1 MPNKEKNNLALSL
14 SGAGF
19 GKFHNVSLS
28 NFAEKAYLDYAL
40 SVVHGRAI
48 PKLSDGLKPVQRR
61 LLFSMV
67 EMSLRSDSKP
77 VKSARVVGDVLGKFH
92 PHGDQSAYDAM
103 VRMSQD
109 FLMRYPLIDG
119 QGNFGSRD
127 GDGAAAMR
135 YTEARLT
142 AFANV
147 LLDEIGF
154 DTVSFLPNYDGSYQ
168 EPLELPARLPL
179 CLINGASGI
188 AVGLSTEIPSHN
200 VSEIADGLVAI
211 LDNRKISYNEI
222 LNIIPGPDFPGG
234 GQVINS
240 RSELAEIYLT
250 GKGTFITQGRWFVEE
265 LARNKWRLV
274 FTELP
279 HGVSVQKVLE
289 EIDELTNPKIK
300 ANRKSLTSEQNKQ
313 KVMMMSYLL
322 SVRDES
328 DKNANVRLV
337 FEPKNSKT
345 SKEEFIQLLLSKT
358 SLQSSS
364 SVNLV
369 LLDLENKP
377 KQLSLREI
385 LFQWLDFRVKIVK
398 AKFSFKL
405 SIVQKRLHILL
416 GRIKVLE
423 AIAEVIKIIQEHD
436 NPKIKLMKRFALDQE
451 QVQDIFEMRLRQ
463 LAKIELLNIKA
474 EIAKKKEEETIFLK
488 VLKSKKSLEEQTK
501 KEILSLKK
509 LYGDNRRTLLKE
521 SAKVTF
527 EAEVSE
533 EKITVIISYN
543 GWITI
548 KNGHDVKISK
558 IQFKAGDQ
566 YNLLFECT
574 NLDHLIS
581 FSTSGRVYC
590 RALLELSELKIP
602 ELPFSSL
609 VEPAPNESFHTFF
622 VGKPNDRF
630 IVLTQHGKGLT
641 TQMDKVLSKTRV
653 GKAFLKLDD
662 DDKPLKII
670 PIPKEESAIALLTNN
685 GYLLVIG
692 TDSVKEL
699 FSGGRGV
706 KLIGL
711 RPGDQI
717 RSACLVGE
725 TGLEFGALTKQGQSK
740 ILRFSRNKL
749 LDFIGKRSQKGR
761 KVNSRLKI
769 ESMK

>member
-1 MPNKEKNNLALSL
+1 MPNKEKNNLTLNLSAA
-14 SGAGF
+14 SVA
-19 GKFHNVSLS
+19 KFHDVSLS

-61 LLFSMV
+61 LLYSMV
-67 EMSLRSDSKP
+67 EMSLSSDAKP

-109 FLMRYPLIDG
+109 FVMRYPLIDG

-168 EPLELPARLPL
+168 EPQELPARLPL

-188 AVGLSTEIPSHN
+188 AVGLSTEVPSHN
-200 VSEIADGLVAI
+200 VGEIADGLVAI
-211 LDNRKISYNEI
+211 LDNRKISNNEI

-240 RSELAEIYLT
+240 RSELEEIYLT

-265 LARNKWRLV
+265 LARSQWRLV
-274 FTELP
+274 FTQLP

-300 ANRKSLTSEQNKQ
+300 ANKKSLTSEQNKQ
-313 KVMMMSYLL
+313 KTMMMSYLL

-337 FEPKNSKT
+337 FEPKSSKI

-364 SVNLV
+364 SLNLV

-385 LFQWLDFRVKIVK
+385 LFQWLEFRVKIVK
-398 AKFSFKL
+398 AKFAFKL
-405 SIVQKRLHILL
+405 KIVQKRLHILH
-416 GRIKVLE
+416 GRIKILE
-423 AIAEVIKIIQEHD
+423 AIAEVIKIIQESD
-436 NPKIKLMKRFALDQE
+436 NPKTKLMKRFALDQE
-451 QVQDIFEMRLRQ
+451 QVQDILEMRLRQ

-474 EIAKKKEEETIFLK
+474 EIAKKKEEETVYLK
-488 VLKSKKSLEEQTK
+488 ILKSKKV
-501 KEILSLKK
+501 LK
-509 LYGDNRRTLLKE
+509 NRQKR
-521 SAKVTF
+521 
-527 EAEVSE
+527 
-533 EKITVIISYN
+533 
-543 GWITI
+543 
-548 KNGHDVKISK
+548 
-558 IQFKAGDQ
+558 
-566 YNLLFECT
+566 
-574 NLDHLIS
+574 
-581 FSTSGRVYC
+581 
-590 RALLELSELKIP
+590 
-602 ELPFSSL
+602 
-609 VEPAPNESFHTFF
+609 
-622 VGKPNDRF
+622 RF
-630 IVLTQHGKGLT
+630 CH
-641 TQMDKVLSKTRV
+641 
-653 GKAFLKLDD
+653 
-662 DDKPLKII
+662 
-670 PIPKEESAIALLTNN
+670 
-685 GYLLVIG
+685 
-692 TDSVKEL
+692 
-699 FSGGRGV
+699 
-706 KLIGL
+706 
-711 RPGDQI
+711 
-717 RSACLVGE
+717 
-725 TGLEFGALTKQGQSK
+725 
-740 ILRFSRNKL
+740 
-749 LDFIGKRSQKGR
+749 
-761 KVNSRLKI
+761 
-769 ESMK
+769 

>member
-1 MPNKEKNNLALSL
+1 MPNKEKNNLTLNLSVA
-14 SGAGF
+14 SVV
-19 GKFHNVSLS
+19 KFHDVSLS

-61 LLFSMV
+61 LLYSMV
-67 EMSLRSDSKP
+67 EMSLSSDAKP

-92 PHGDQSAYDAM
+92 PHGDQSAYEAM

-109 FLMRYPLIDG
+109 FVMRYPLIDG

-168 EPLELPARLPL
+168 EPQELPARLPL

-188 AVGLSTEIPSHN
+188 AVGLSTEVPSHN
-200 VSEIADGLVAI
+200 VGEIADGLVAI
-211 LDNRKISYNEI
+211 LDNRKISNNEI

-240 RSELAEIYLT
+240 RSELEEIYLT

-265 LARNKWRLV
+265 LARSQWRLV

-300 ANRKSLTSEQNKQ
+300 ANKKSLTSEQNKQ
-313 KVMMMSYLL
+313 KTMMMSYLL

-337 FEPKNSKT
+337 FEPKNSKI

-405 SIVQKRLHILL
+405 SIVQKRLHILH
-416 GRIKVLE
+416 GRIKILE
-423 AIAEVIKIIQEHD
+423 AIAEVIKIIQESD
-436 NPKIKLMKRFALDQE
+436 NPKTKLMKRFALDQE
-451 QVQDIFEMRLRQ
+451 QVQDILEMRLRQ

-474 EIAKKKEEETIFLK
+474 EIAKKKEEETIYLK
-488 VLKSKKSLEEQTK
+488 ILKSKKSLEEQTK

-509 LYGDNRRTLLKE
+509 LYGDDRRTLLKE

-558 IQFKAGDQ
+558 IQFKTGDQ

-574 NLDHLIS
+574 NLDYLIS

-590 RALLELSELKIP
+590 RALL
-602 ELPFSSL
+602 SSL
-609 VEPAPNESFHTFF
+609 
-622 VGKPNDRF
+622 K
-630 IVLTQHGKGLT
+630 
-641 TQMDKVLSKTRV
+641 
-653 GKAFLKLDD
+653 
-662 DDKPLKII
+662 
-670 PIPKEESAIALLTNN
+670 
-685 GYLLVIG
+685 
-692 TDSVKEL
+692 
-699 FSGGRGV
+699 
-706 KLIGL
+706 
-711 RPGDQI
+711 
-717 RSACLVGE
+717 
-725 TGLEFGALTKQGQSK
+725 
-740 ILRFSRNKL
+740 
-749 LDFIGKRSQKGR
+749 
-761 KVNSRLKI
+761 
-769 ESMK
+769 

>member
-1 MPNKEKNNLALSL
+1 MPNKEKNNLTLNLSAA
-14 SGAGF
+14 SVA
-19 GKFHNVSLS
+19 KFHDVSLS

-61 LLFSMV
+61 LLYSMV
-67 EMSLRSDSKP
+67 EMSLSSDAKP

-109 FLMRYPLIDG
+109 FVMRYPLIDG

-168 EPLELPARLPL
+168 EPQELPARLPL

-200 VSEIADGLVAI
+200 VGEIADGLVAI
-211 LDNRKISYNEI
+211 LDNRKISNNEI

-240 RSELAEIYLT
+240 RSELEEIYLT

-265 LARNKWRLV
+265 LARSQWRLV

-300 ANRKSLTSEQNKQ
+300 ANKKSLTSEQNKQ
-313 KVMMMSYLL
+313 KTMMMSYLL

-337 FEPKNSKT
+337 FEPKNSKI

-385 LFQWLDFRVKIVK
+385 LFQWLEFRVKIVK
-398 AKFSFKL
+398 AKFAFKL
-405 SIVQKRLHILL
+405 RIVQKRLHILH
-416 GRIKVLE
+416 GRIKILE
-423 AIAEVIKIIQEHD
+423 AIAEVIKIIQESD
-436 NPKIKLMKRFALDQE
+436 NPKTKLMKRFALDQE
-451 QVQDIFEMRLRQ
+451 QVQDILEMRLRQ

-474 EIAKKKEEETIFLK
+474 EIAKKKEEETIYLK
-488 VLKSKKSLEEQTK
+488 ILKSKKSLEEQTK

-509 LYGDNRRTLLKE
+509 LYGDDRRTLLKE

-558 IQFKAGDQ
+558 IQFKTGDQ

-574 NLDHLIS
+574 NLDYLIS

-590 RALLELSELKIP
+590 RALLELSEMKIP

-630 IVLTQHGKGLT
+630 IVLTQYGKGLT
-641 TQMDKVLSKTRV
+641 TKMDKVLSKTRV
-653 GKAFLKLDD
+653 GKAFLKLEDG
-662 DDKPLKII
+662 DKPLTII
-670 PIPKEESAIALLTNN
+670 PIPKEESALALLTNL

-699 FSGGRGV
+699 FAGGRGV
-706 KLIGL
+706 KLMGL

-725 TGLEFGALTKQGQSK
+725 TGLEFRALTKQGQSK
-740 ILRFSRNKL
+740 VLKLSRNKL

-761 KVNSRLKI
+761 KVNSRLTI

>member
-1 MPNKEKNNLALSL
+1 MPNKEKNNLTLNLSVA
-14 SGAGF
+14 SVA
-19 GKFHNVSLS
+19 KFHDVSLS

-61 LLFSMV
+61 LLYSMV
-67 EMSLRSDSKP
+67 EMSLSSDAKP

-92 PHGDQSAYDAM
+92 PHGDQSAYEAM

-109 FLMRYPLIDG
+109 FVMRYPLIDG

-168 EPLELPARLPL
+168 EPQELPARLPL

-188 AVGLSTEIPSHN
+188 AVGLSTEVPSHN
-200 VSEIADGLVAI
+200 VGEIADGLVAI
-211 LDNRKISYNEI
+211 LDNRKISNNEI

-240 RSELAEIYLT
+240 RSELEEIYLT

-265 LARNKWRLV
+265 LARSQWRLV

-300 ANRKSLTSEQNKQ
+300 VNKKSLTSEQNKQ
-313 KVMMMSYLL
+313 KTMMMSYLL

-337 FEPKNSKT
+337 FEPKNSKI

-405 SIVQKRLHILL
+405 SIVQKRLHILH
-416 GRIKVLE
+416 GRIKILE
-423 AIAEVIKIIQEHD
+423 AIAEVIKIIQESD
-436 NPKIKLMKRFALDQE
+436 NPKTKLMKRFALDQE
-451 QVQDIFEMRLRQ
+451 QVQDILEMRLRQ

-474 EIAKKKEEETIFLK
+474 EIAKKKEEETIYLK
-488 VLKSKKSLEEQTK
+488 ILKSKKSLEEQTK

-509 LYGDNRRTLLKE
+509 LYGDDRRTLLKE

-558 IQFKAGDQ
+558 IQFKTGDQ

-574 NLDHLIS
+574 NLDYLIS

-590 RALLELSELKIP
+590 RALLS
-602 ELPFSSL
+602 
-609 VEPAPNESFHTFF
+609 
-622 VGKPNDRF
+622 
-630 IVLTQHGKGLT
+630 
-641 TQMDKVLSKTRV
+641 
-653 GKAFLKLDD
+653 FLK
-662 DDKPLKII
+662 
-670 PIPKEESAIALLTNN
+670 
-685 GYLLVIG
+685 
-692 TDSVKEL
+692 
-699 FSGGRGV
+699 
-706 KLIGL
+706 
-711 RPGDQI
+711 
-717 RSACLVGE
+717 
-725 TGLEFGALTKQGQSK
+725 
-740 ILRFSRNKL
+740 
-749 LDFIGKRSQKGR
+749 
-761 KVNSRLKI
+761 
-769 ESMK
+769 

>member
-1 MPNKEKNNLALSL
+1 MPNKEKNNLTLNLSAA
-14 SGAGF
+14 SV
-19 GKFHNVSLS
+19 GKFHDVSLS

-61 LLFSMV
+61 LLYSMV
-67 EMSLRSDSKP
+67 EMSLSSDAKP

-92 PHGDQSAYDAM
+92 PHGDQSAYEAM

-109 FLMRYPLIDG
+109 FVMRYPLIDG

-168 EPLELPARLPL
+168 EPQELPARLPL

-200 VSEIADGLVAI
+200 IGEIADGLVAI
-211 LDNRKISYNEI
+211 LDNRKISHNEI

-240 RSELAEIYLT
+240 RSELEEIYLT

-265 LARNKWRLV
+265 LARSQWRLV

-300 ANRKSLTSEQNKQ
+300 ANKKSLTSEQNKQ
-313 KVMMMSYLL
+313 KTMMMSYLL

-337 FEPKNSKT
+337 FEPKNSKI

-385 LFQWLDFRVKIVK
+385 LFQWLD
-398 AKFSFKL
+398 
-405 SIVQKRLHILL
+405 
-416 GRIKVLE
+416 LE
-423 AIAEVIKIIQEHD
+423 
-436 NPKIKLMKRFALDQE
+436 
-451 QVQDIFEMRLRQ
+451 
-463 LAKIELLNIKA
+463 
-474 EIAKKKEEETIFLK
+474 
-488 VLKSKKSLEEQTK
+488 
-501 KEILSLKK
+501 
-509 LYGDNRRTLLKE
+509 
-521 SAKVTF
+521 
-527 EAEVSE
+527 
-533 EKITVIISYN
+533 
-543 GWITI
+543 
-548 KNGHDVKISK
+548 
-558 IQFKAGDQ
+558 
-566 YNLLFECT
+566 
-574 NLDHLIS
+574 
-581 FSTSGRVYC
+581 
-590 RALLELSELKIP
+590 
-602 ELPFSSL
+602 
-609 VEPAPNESFHTFF
+609 
-622 VGKPNDRF
+622 
-630 IVLTQHGKGLT
+630 
-641 TQMDKVLSKTRV
+641 
-653 GKAFLKLDD
+653 
-662 DDKPLKII
+662 
-670 PIPKEESAIALLTNN
+670 
-685 GYLLVIG
+685 
-692 TDSVKEL
+692 
-699 FSGGRGV
+699 
-706 KLIGL
+706 
-711 RPGDQI
+711 
-717 RSACLVGE
+717 
-725 TGLEFGALTKQGQSK
+725 
-740 ILRFSRNKL
+740 
-749 LDFIGKRSQKGR
+749 
-761 KVNSRLKI
+761 
-769 ESMK
+769 

>member
-1 MPNKEKNNLALSL
+1 MPNKEKNNLTLNLSAA
-14 SGAGF
+14 SVA
-19 GKFHNVSLS
+19 KFHDVSLS

-61 LLFSMV
+61 LLYSMV
-67 EMSLRSDSKP
+67 EMSLSSDAKP

-92 PHGDQSAYDAM
+92 PHGDQSAYEAM

-109 FLMRYPLIDG
+109 FVMRYPLIDG

-168 EPLELPARLPL
+168 EPQELPARLPL

-200 VSEIADGLVAI
+200 VGEIADGLVAI
-211 LDNRKISYNEI
+211 LDNRKISNNEI

-240 RSELAEIYLT
+240 RSELEEIYLT

-265 LARNKWRLV
+265 LARSQWRLV

-300 ANRKSLTSEQNKQ
+300 ANKKSLTSEQNKQ
-313 KVMMMSYLL
+313 KTMMMSYLL

-337 FEPKNSKT
+337 FEPKNSKI

-385 LFQWLDFRVKIVK
+385 LFQWLEFRVKIVK
-398 AKFSFKL
+398 AKFAFKL
-405 SIVQKRLHILL
+405 KIVQKRLHILH
-416 GRIKVLE
+416 GRIKILE
-423 AIAEVIKIIQEHD
+423 AIAEVIKIIQESD
-436 NPKIKLMKRFALDQE
+436 NPKTKLMKRFALDQE
-451 QVQDIFEMRLRQ
+451 QVQDILEMRLRQ

-474 EIAKKKEEETIFLK
+474 EIAKKKEEETIYLK

-509 LYGDNRRTLLKE
+509 LYGDDRRTLLKE

-558 IQFKAGDQ
+558 IQFKTGDQ

-574 NLDHLIS
+574 NLDYLIS

-590 RALLELSELKIP
+590 RALLELSEMKIP

-622 VGKPNDRF
+622 VGKQNDRI
-630 IVLTQHGKGLT
+630 IVLTQYGKGLT
-641 TQMDKVLSKTRV
+641 TKMDKVLSKTRV
-653 GKAFLKLDD
+653 GKAFLKLEDG
-662 DDKPLKII
+662 DKPLTII
-670 PIPKEESAIALLTNN
+670 PIPKEESALALLTNL

-692 TDSVKEL
+692 TNSVKEL
-699 FSGGRGV
+699 FAGGRGV

-725 TGLEFGALTKQGQSK
+725 TGLEFRALTKQGQSK
-740 ILRFSRNKL
+740 VLKLSRNKL

-761 KVNSRLKI
+761 KVNSRLTI

>member
-1 MPNKEKNNLALSL
+1 MPNKEKNNLALNL

-200 VSEIADGLVAI
+200 VGEIADGLVAI
-211 LDNRKISYNEI
+211 LDNRKISNNEI

-250 GKGTFITQGRWFVEE
+250 GKGTFITQGRWFVEK

-337 FEPKNSKT
+337 FEPKNSKI

-405 SIVQKRLHILL
+405 SIVQKRLHILH
-416 GRIKVLE
+416 GRIKILE

-451 QVQDIFEMRLRQ
+451 QVQDILEMRLRQ

-630 IVLTQHGKGLT
+630 IVLTQYGKGLT

-670 PIPKEESAIALLTNN
+670 PIPKEESALALLTNN

-717 RSACLVGE
+717 RSSCLVGE

-740 ILRFSRNKL
+740 ILRLSRNKL

>member
-1 MPNKEKNNLALSL
+1 MPNKEKNNLTLNL
-14 SGAGF
+14 SGASVA
-19 GKFHNVSLS
+19 KFHDVSLS

-61 LLFSMV
+61 LLYSMV
-67 EMSLRSDSKP
+67 EMSLSSDAKP

-92 PHGDQSAYDAM
+92 PHGDQSAYEAM

-109 FLMRYPLIDG
+109 FVMRYPLIDG

-168 EPLELPARLPL
+168 EPQELPARLPL

-200 VSEIADGLVAI
+200 IGEIADGLVAI
-211 LDNRKISYNEI
+211 LDNRKISHNEI

-240 RSELAEIYLT
+240 RSELEEIYLT

-265 LARNKWRLV
+265 LARSQWRLV

-300 ANRKSLTSEQNKQ
+300 ANKKSLTSEQNKQ
-313 KVMMMSYLL
+313 KTMMMSYLL

-337 FEPKNSKT
+337 FEPKNSKI

-385 LFQWLDFRVKIVK
+385 LFQWLEFRVKIVK

-405 SIVQKRLHILL
+405 R
-416 GRIKVLE
+416 
-423 AIAEVIKIIQEHD
+423 
-436 NPKIKLMKRFALDQE
+436 
-451 QVQDIFEMRLRQ
+451 
-463 LAKIELLNIKA
+463 
-474 EIAKKKEEETIFLK
+474 
-488 VLKSKKSLEEQTK
+488 
-501 KEILSLKK
+501 
-509 LYGDNRRTLLKE
+509 
-521 SAKVTF
+521 
-527 EAEVSE
+527 
-533 EKITVIISYN
+533 
-543 GWITI
+543 
-548 KNGHDVKISK
+548 
-558 IQFKAGDQ
+558 
-566 YNLLFECT
+566 
-574 NLDHLIS
+574 
-581 FSTSGRVYC
+581 
-590 RALLELSELKIP
+590 
-602 ELPFSSL
+602 
-609 VEPAPNESFHTFF
+609 
-622 VGKPNDRF
+622 
-630 IVLTQHGKGLT
+630 
-641 TQMDKVLSKTRV
+641 
-653 GKAFLKLDD
+653 
-662 DDKPLKII
+662 
-670 PIPKEESAIALLTNN
+670 
-685 GYLLVIG
+685 
-692 TDSVKEL
+692 
-699 FSGGRGV
+699 
-706 KLIGL
+706 
-711 RPGDQI
+711 
-717 RSACLVGE
+717 
-725 TGLEFGALTKQGQSK
+725 
-740 ILRFSRNKL
+740 
-749 LDFIGKRSQKGR
+749 
-761 KVNSRLKI
+761 
-769 ESMK
+769 

>member
-1 MPNKEKNNLALSL
+1 MPNKEKNNLTLNLSAA
-14 SGAGF
+14 SVA
-19 GKFHNVSLS
+19 KFHDVSLS

-61 LLFSMV
+61 LLYSMV
-67 EMSLRSDSKP
+67 EMSLSSDAKP

-92 PHGDQSAYDAM
+92 PHGDQSAYEAM

-109 FLMRYPLIDG
+109 FVMRYPLIDG

-168 EPLELPARLPL
+168 EPQELPARLPL

-200 VSEIADGLVAI
+200 VGEIADGLVAI
-211 LDNRKISYNEI
+211 LDNRKISNNEI

-240 RSELAEIYLT
+240 RSELEEIYLT

-265 LARNKWRLV
+265 LARSQWRLV

-300 ANRKSLTSEQNKQ
+300 ANKKSLTSEQNKQ
-313 KVMMMSYLL
+313 KTMMMSYLL

-337 FEPKNSKT
+337 FEPKNSKI

-385 LFQWLDFRVKIVK
+385 LFQWLEFRVKIVK

-405 SIVQKRLHILL
+405 SIVQKRL
-416 GRIKVLE
+416 
-423 AIAEVIKIIQEHD
+423 
-436 NPKIKLMKRFALDQE
+436 
-451 QVQDIFEMRLRQ
+451 IFYM
-463 LAKIELLNIKA
+463 
-474 EIAKKKEEETIFLK
+474 
-488 VLKSKKSLEEQTK
+488 V
-501 KEILSLKK
+501 
-509 LYGDNRRTLLKE
+509 
-521 SAKVTF
+521 V
-527 EAEVSE
+527 
-533 EKITVIISYN
+533 
-543 GWITI
+543 
-548 KNGHDVKISK
+548 
-558 IQFKAGDQ
+558 
-566 YNLLFECT
+566 
-574 NLDHLIS
+574 
-581 FSTSGRVYC
+581 
-590 RALLELSELKIP
+590 
-602 ELPFSSL
+602 
-609 VEPAPNESFHTFF
+609 
-622 VGKPNDRF
+622 
-630 IVLTQHGKGLT
+630 
-641 TQMDKVLSKTRV
+641 
-653 GKAFLKLDD
+653 
-662 DDKPLKII
+662 
-670 PIPKEESAIALLTNN
+670 
-685 GYLLVIG
+685 
-692 TDSVKEL
+692 
-699 FSGGRGV
+699 
-706 KLIGL
+706 
-711 RPGDQI
+711 
-717 RSACLVGE
+717 
-725 TGLEFGALTKQGQSK
+725 
-740 ILRFSRNKL
+740 LRF
-749 LDFIGKRSQKGR
+749 
-761 KVNSRLKI
+761 
-769 ESMK
+769 